1 MTIYDPLLLSKKK
14 KHFLKLT
21 SFRAP
26 VVFLANKM
34 DFKLFKTKNKR
45 DWEGFLWFK
54 NNLKELKRLF
64 LV

>member
-1 MTIYDPLLLSKKK
+1 MGSYELIKPFMALYYFRKKK
-14 KHFLKLT
+14 KFKLT

-26 VVFLANKM
+26 IVFLANKI

-54 NNLKELKRLF
+54 N
-64 LV
+64 